1 MSAGIR
7 QSTHAA
13 DPLRRVGVTAAP
25 TTMRVEPEAPYWWP
39 MQPPQVGGLGAAA
52 VKGRSCAP
60 AISRRVPSSG
70 PLMIQSVHVPSAMQT
85 KRNTN
90 DQNTHDRCRHHHTT
104 ADPTPLRGN
113 CCETRPRG
121 RSNRTPESWRS
132 IRIVFSHHMTL
143 VAFPLDGPLLAGP
156 TIRSLRRV
164 VGPSA
169 LVTSACGR
177 PHEAVGAIRSGGEKF

>member
-1 MSAGIR
+1 
-7 QSTHAA
+7 
-13 DPLRRVGVTAAP
+13 
-25 TTMRVEPEAPYWWP
+25 
-39 MQPPQVGGLGAAA
+39 MQRPQVGGFGAAA
-52 VKGRSCAP
+52 VKGRLCAP
-60 AISRRVPSSG
+60 DIRRRVPSSG
-70 PLMIQSVHVPSAMQT
+70 PLMIQSVHVLSAMQT

-90 DQNTHDRCRHHHTT
+90 DQKTHDRCRYHHTT

-113 CCETRPRG
+113 CCEPRYECNPEHDCAHGQKRTRPRG

-177 PHEAVGAIRSGGEKF
+177 PHEAVGAIRSAGEKF